1 LDVEWLSL
9 ALASAVVGV
18 VKLSAVTECF
28 WSFMKMKAGAILP
41 SNSKKNPR
49 SYYAASQPRIL
60 PQIPN

>member
-41 SNSKKNPR
+41 SNSKKKP
-49 SYYAASQPRIL
+49 
-60 PQIPN
+60 